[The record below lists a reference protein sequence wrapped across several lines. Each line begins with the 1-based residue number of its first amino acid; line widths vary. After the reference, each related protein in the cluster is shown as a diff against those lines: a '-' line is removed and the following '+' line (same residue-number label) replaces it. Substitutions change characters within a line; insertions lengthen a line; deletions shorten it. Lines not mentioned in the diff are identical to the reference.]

1 MHREW
6 HLQRNCSMSPRQT
19 GLAYGLLAVF
29 VLAIG
34 LAFALAGAW
43 FVLVFAML
51 ENLAVACALLHYAR
65 HAADVEHIALSEQC
79 LLVERIEAGRSSQ
92 VVLEP
97 CWTRIALPSRRR
109 QLIALDARGVR
120 VEVGAFVSEEVREQV
135 ALDLRRA
142 LRSCSWLA

>member
-1 MHREW
+1 MQREW

-19 GLAYGLLAVF
+19 GLAYGLLGAC

-34 LAFALAGAW
+34 FAFALLGAPLVLAFA
-43 FVLVFAML
+43 VL
-51 ENLAVACALLHYAR
+51 ENLAVAGALLHYAR
-65 HAADVEHIALSEQC
+65 HASDFEHIALSGER
-79 LLVERIEAGRSSQ
+79 LLVERICAGRPSQ

-109 QLIALDARGVR
+109 ALIVLAARGGQ

-135 ALDLRRA
+135 ALELRRA
-142 LRSCSWLA
+142 LQACSWLA